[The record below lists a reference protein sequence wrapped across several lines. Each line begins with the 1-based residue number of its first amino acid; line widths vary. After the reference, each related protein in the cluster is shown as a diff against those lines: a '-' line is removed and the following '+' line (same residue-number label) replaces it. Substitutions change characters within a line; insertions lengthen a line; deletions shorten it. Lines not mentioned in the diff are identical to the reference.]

1 MRTRSQRRY
10 INDVLPSETIPSTF
24 KNLETK
30 EVVKAREICKLWLKL
45 VDETKTFWRI
55 LKLLEGSLE
64 EIQSTLDQFD
74 EKSGSTLEEISFAV
88 KREQSQD
95 FNQLANTILK
105 SNQSLQVVIITLKAY
120 SSHVPQEIKILADS
134 LLLGLPHLVHFRS
147 SNDTSKVQLLSS
159 NTGRPG
165 ILQTLWI
172 PTLKSPPYIDLRV
185 SHPNK
190 FQALS
195 SLKVDDFQTYST
207 WRSVLSHCS
216 QSLKHLSCVIHS
228 LSLEEA
234 LEKEE
239 EVLPLQIPRLEVL
252 ELREAGGQFPL

>member
-1 MRTRSQRRY
+1 
-10 INDVLPSETIPSTF
+10 
-24 KNLETK
+24 
-30 EVVKAREICKLWLKL
+30 VVKAREICKLWLKL